1 MNVATTANFPTQLS
15 VCLFLQKLRRPE
27 PEGFTLS
34 CKVRTKACGQLANTR
49 VTVNSATTDPN
60 RGEEPRG

>member
-1 MNVATTANFPTQLS
+1 MNVATTANFSTQLS

-34 CKVRTKACGQLANTR
+34 CVGVNPYLSRWRRSARTMKGIPSRPGKNQ
-49 VTVNSATTDPN
+49 
-60 RGEEPRG
+60 